1 MIAKSVRKEDIIR
14 ILKEETC
21 DHCRYLD
28 ISDGKASCPNA
39 PSPKI
44 GGTCYKF
51 KKVED
56 PWTLSDEQV
65 ENYRRIAMEAKK
77 LKLAKEK
84 LERIEK
90 EIEETEFEKIEYE
103 ANGY

>member
-1 MIAKSVRKEDIIR
+1 LIAKSVRKEDIIR

-28 ISDGKASCPNA
+28 ISEGKATCLNIHK
-39 PSPKI
+39 PKF
-44 GGTCYKF
+44 GETCSNF

-77 LKLAKEK
+77 LKLAKEA
-84 LERIEK
+84 LERIK
-90 EIEETEFEKIEYE
+90 QKIAEEEFEEI
-103 ANGY
+103 